1 MLAAVGHS
9 SQGNEGIMY
18 SSPDR
23 IGQLARDHH
32 HEMIAAAR
40 QRQPRAARSRPAPP
54 LPPPPAPAARRA
66 KPPGPPP
73 PRPHPPP
80 SHRPHQG
87 HPDPHPDP
95 GPLGPRDLV
104 GGAPYLLLPG
114 TTAHRPGTS
123 AGTSDW

>member
-40 QRQPRAARSRPAPP
+40 QRQPRAERSRPAPR
-54 LPPPPAPAARRA
+54 LPALTRRLVTALTKSTQTPTPTPAR
-66 KPPGPPP
+66 
-73 PRPHPPP
+73 
-80 SHRPHQG
+80 
-87 HPDPHPDP
+87 
-95 GPLGPRDLV
+95 
-104 GGAPYLLLPG
+104 
-114 TTAHRPGTS
+114 
-123 AGTSDW
+123 